1 VIVARGEAR
10 ETLVAA
16 DRPGAPSPQDMRYP
30 QVSFITMNYDAIL
43 VVSFGGPEKHEDVI
57 PFLENVLRGRNV
69 PRERMLAVAEHYY
82 HFDGKSPI
90 NQQTRELIA
99 ALEKELAAH
108 GPKLPVYWGNRN
120 WHPMLA
126 DTLRRMKADGVRRAL
141 AFVTSAYSSY
151 SGCRQYREDIA
162 GAQAEVGEGAPE
174 VEKLRMFFNHPG
186 FLEATEERIQDAL
199 ASLPDASLR
208 SAERTNASVPTQSA
222 SVKQELQ
229 EKSKSPLLAKDA
241 RNGAPIGSSAVENV
255 QIVYVAHSVPLSMA
269 RTSDYVKQ
277 LEEVRRL
284 SSAALG
290 ITNDALVYQSR
301 SGAPGQ
307 PWLEPDILD
316 YLREVKTKNLADGVV
331 IAPISFISDH
341 MEVLYDLDIEAR
353 QLCDSIGLPMARAK
367 TVGVHPKFVGMIREL
382 ILEKTAGAER
392 RALGSLGPRADVC
405 AEDCCPAPARPVR
418 PRQ

>member
-1 VIVARGEAR
+1 
-10 ETLVAA
+10 
-16 DRPGAPSPQDMRYP
+16 
-30 QVSFITMNYDAIL
+30 MNYDAIL

-90 NQQTRELIA
+90 NQQTRELISA
-99 ALEKELAAH
+99 IEVELTAH

-126 DTLRRMKADGVRRAL
+126 DTLRQMKADGVRRAL

-162 GAQAEVGEGAPE
+162 RAQAEVGEGAPV
-174 VEKLRMFFNHPG
+174 VEKLRVFFNHPG
-186 FLEATEERIQDAL
+186 FLEATENRIKDAL
-199 ASLPDASLR
+199 GELLDASLR
-208 SAERTNASVPTQSA
+208 SAERPMAAVLTQSP
-222 SVKQELQ
+222 SGQQ
-229 EKSKSPLLAKDA
+229 EKSKSPLLAKPA
-241 RNGAPIGSSAVENV
+241 RNGAPNDI
-255 QIVYVAHSVPLSMA
+255 QIIYVAHSIPLSMA
-269 RTSDYVKQ
+269 TTSDYVKQ

-290 ITNDALVYQSR
+290 IENDSLVYQSR

-316 YLREVKTKNLADGVV
+316 HLREVKAKNLASGVV

-353 QLCDSIGLPMARAK
+353 QLCESLGLPMARAK

-382 ILEKTAGAER
+382 ILERTSGTER
-392 RALGSLGPRADVC
+392 RALGALGARGDLC
-405 AEDCCPAPARPVR
+405 AEDCCPAPARPGQKLQR
-418 PRQ
+418 